1 MTDYPIMKSAILE
14 GIGSFGLVL
23 FGTIIE
29 KVPADA
35 PLQAEQI
42 IQQYALIIFFITM
55 VMMWIS
61 VKISGSQFNPTLSLG
76 LMLVGHLSMTNFLFN
91 VLFQAIGGAIGYLLL
106 MAIADVND
114 VYTHFTDRTV
124 FTIVIEFIVAF
135 FLCLVYFFTFVD
147 KNASR
152 AIYGFAVP
160 ATYAF
165 LIICLAKY
173 HYSAFNYVMLIIP
186 AIFRAEL
193 GMKLIWVGV
202 GSASGCL
209 IAALLFR
216 FLFDKDVEKHHAH
229 AFMVNDDPDIKF

>member
-14 GIGSFGLVL
+14 GIGSFALVL
-23 FGTIIE
+23 FGTITE
-29 KVPADA
+29 ELPKDPLKAD
-35 PLQAEQI
+35 QVV
-42 IQQYALIIFFITM
+42 QQYALIIFFITM

-76 LMLVGHLSMTNFLFN
+76 LMLVGQLSMTNFLFN

-106 MAIADVND
+106 MAIADVNV
-114 VYTHFTDRTV
+114 VYTHYTNNYIFV
-124 FTIVIEFIVAF
+124 MVLEFIIAF

-165 LIICLAKY
+165 LILCLAKY
-173 HYSAFNYVMLIIP
+173 HYSAFNYVMLVIP
-186 AIFRAEL
+186 AILKTNFDANL
-193 GMKLIWVGV
+193 LWVGI

-209 IAALLFR
+209 VASLLFR
-216 FLFDKDVEKHHAH
+216 FLFEKDAEKHHAH
-229 AFMVNDDPDIKF
+229 AFMVNDDPDIRF